1 MTATGVGFLALG
13 VAILAH
19 TAALFYW
26 GGKTARLLETHDVEI
41 KLLRE
46 WKHDEVNQALTEL
59 KLDVGVLQE
68 RVETLEERDVSRR
81 DR

>member
-1 MTATGVGFLALG
+1 MSGVSMTATMIGFLALG

-26 GGKTARLLETHDVEI
+26 GGKTARLLETHDSEI

-46 WKHDEVNQALTEL
+46 WKHDEVNQRLTSL
-59 KLDVGVLQE
+59 TLDVGVLKEQ
-68 RVETLEERDVSRR
+68 VSKLESP
-81 DR
+81 